1 VTFDL
6 ARFSSADLAPRQAMV
21 AVPDLAYWFGE
32 DADPV
37 HTVWTVRGLSGEEI
51 ARANESSARHK
62 IMLSAVEAL
71 ASAGTARADQ
81 VEAIQRLI
89 GYGPDVPEDL
99 ARRFDHLTY
108 GSVDPAIDRATAVRL
123 FAAYPIVAYQLSNK
137 ILELTGLG
145 PDLGKAPHSTP
156 TPAS

>member
-1 VTFDL
+1 VTFDI
-6 ARFSSADLAPRQAMV
+6 ARFGAADLAPRQATV
-21 AVPDLAYWFGE
+21 PVPDLAHWF
-32 DADPV
+32 DDPEP
-37 HTVWTVRGLSGEEI
+37 VWIVRGLSGEEI
-51 ARANESSARHK
+51 ARANEASARHK
-62 IMLSAVEAL
+62 VMLSAVEAL
-71 ASAGTARADQ
+71 ASAGTARAEQ

-99 ARRFDHLTY
+99 ARRFDHLVA
-108 GSVDPAIDRATAVRL
+108 GSVEPAIDRAFAVKL
-123 FAAYPIVAYQLSNK
+123 FSVYPIVAYQLSNK